1 MSDCT
6 GGLTQRYLGL
16 QICSKVGYPNASEQ
30 DNLAYFPLTGP
41 SYLSVELTK
50 LDPAI
55 TSYRF
60 LHKLENT
67 EVKFAVLLLSFQKS
81 CSDKVTFF

>member
-30 DNLAYFPLTGP
+30 ESLAYFPLTGP
-41 SYLSVELTK
+41 SHLSMELTK

-60 LHKLENT
+60 LHKVEKYRGIHIFT
-67 EVKFAVLLLSFQKS
+67 SHQ
-81 CSDKVTFF
+81 

>member
-6 GGLTQRYLGL
+6 AGSTQRYLGL
-16 QICSKVGYPNASEQ
+16 QICSKMGYPNASEQ
-30 DNLAYFPLTGP
+30 ENLVYFPLTGP
-41 SYLSVELTK
+41 SHLSIELTK
-50 LDPAI
+50 LDPSI

-67 EVKFAVLLLSFQKS
+67 EVTFSVLVVKLLKIAQ
-81 CSDKVTFF
+81 